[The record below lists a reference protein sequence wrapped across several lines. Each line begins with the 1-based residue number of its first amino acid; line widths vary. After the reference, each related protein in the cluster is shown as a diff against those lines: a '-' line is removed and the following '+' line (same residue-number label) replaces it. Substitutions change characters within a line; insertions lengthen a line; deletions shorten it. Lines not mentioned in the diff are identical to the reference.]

1 MHAGVRRTNIVLT
14 CIFIAGSLVPARVAA
29 EPTRAD
35 LEKAEARMM
44 ELEREFELAVE
55 RFNGVEARAQRIQLR
70 LARADLEI
78 EELSAR
84 VSEERSVA
92 VALANELY
100 RGGASA
106 TAEAVLSARS
116 VADVETRLTLLAFS
130 ERARAEAFRDLAASL
145 ESRASRVD
153 QLDRDRAAI
162 GATMTEA
169 NELRADVVGTIREQQ
184 AEINQLT
191 ALIQQ
196 AEARAALAARAAV
209 DATSPLAGIAAHLIK
224 PAPAPNETAQTAL
237 DAALDQMG
245 KPYRWGASGPDSF
258 DCSGLTSWA
267 YKNAGVTIPRNSA
280 MQYAALPH
288 VDSNDRQ
295 PGDLLF
301 FGNPIHHVG
310 LYIGNGQM
318 VHAPFTGAQ
327 VRVNLAGRPDLVGAA
342 RPAP

>member
-1 MHAGVRRTNIVLT
+1 MHAGVRRTKFVLT
-14 CIFIAGSLVPARVAA
+14 CILIAGSLVPAHVAA

-55 RFNGVEARAQRIQLR
+55 RFNGVEARARRIQLR

-78 EELSAR
+78 EELIAR

-92 VALANELY
+92 MALANELY

-130 ERARAEAFRDLAASL
+130 ERARVQAFRDLAASL

-153 QLDRDRAAI
+153 QLDRDRAAM

-184 AEINQLT
+184 AEINRLT

-267 YKNAGVTIPRNSA
+267 YATAGVTIPRNSA

-288 VDSNDRQ
+288 VDSNDWQ

-301 FGNPIHHVG
+301 FGSPIHHVG
-310 LYIGNGQM
+310 MYIGNGQM
-318 VHAPFTGAQ
+318 VHAPFTGTQ